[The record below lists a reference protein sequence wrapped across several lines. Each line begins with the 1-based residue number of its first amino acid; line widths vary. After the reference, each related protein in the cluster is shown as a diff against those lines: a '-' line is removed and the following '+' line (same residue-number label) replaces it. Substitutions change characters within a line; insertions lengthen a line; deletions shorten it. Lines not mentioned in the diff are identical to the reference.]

1 MIRGAWT
8 RWKSRWGS
16 MRTLHDERGRLVWSV
31 MLEALRDRRARRGR
45 VHERPAAAPPA
56 PGPQETGRWIAAV
69 YAKEMLEAVRDRRT
83 LVVMIVLPA
92 VFMPLATLG
101 IPYLAQRQQH
111 RLQSVTPNVAVVGE
125 APGLI
130 HTAYTTGLITPV
142 RARDPVDALRRRR
155 VLAVLRIPPRFDAIL
170 ARDGQAHVGL
180 LYDTSDPESVAA
192 RGRVVELIS
201 RYSQQI
207 VARRLAAR
215 HLNPRDLLPVVLD
228 ERNVATE
235 RQLSGLLLASLLP
248 FFIAMWAVVGGMS
261 VAVDLAAGEKERGT
275 LESLLVTPPSREAIV
290 IGKFLSV
297 ITASMGAVIVVL
309 ITMMISLRW
318 GYPYLLHT
326 TKKLDVSLPLGTAVV
341 MLGVALL
348 FSALVS
354 AIQLAISIFARSPR
368 EAHQYITPLYFVT
381 VLPALAVQFISEWQ
395 RSGWAY
401 LVPALNAFFA
411 FRELL
416 LGTVNWG
423 HLVLAAVSSAFY
435 AALALEVAIALTS
448 RESVIFRT

>member
-1 MIRGAWT
+1 MIRAALAWA
-8 RWKSRWGS
+8 KSR
-16 MRTLHDERGRLVWSV
+16 RG
-31 MLEALRDRRARRGR
+31 G
-45 VHERPAAAPPA
+45 AAAPVR
-56 PGPQETGRWIAAV
+56 GEMRRWIRAV
-69 YAKEMLEAVRDRRT
+69 YAKETLEAIRDRRT
-83 LVVMIVLPA
+83 LLVMIMLPA

-111 RLQSVTPNVAVVGE
+111 VIQTVTPKVAIIGQSE
-125 APGLI
+125 GLI
-130 HTAYTTGLITPV
+130 HLAYATKLITPV
-142 RARDPVDALRRRR
+142 LARDPLTALRERR
-155 VLAVLRIPPRFDAIL
+155 VLAVLRIPPRFEEII
-170 ARDGQAHVGL
+170 AREGQVHVGL
-180 LYDTSDPESVAA
+180 LYDTSDSESTAA
-192 RGRVVELIS
+192 RARVVDLIS

-207 VARRLAAR
+207 VALRLAAR
-215 HLNPRDLLPVVLD
+215 HLNPKDLLPVVLD

-235 RQLSGLLLASLLP
+235 RQITGLLLASLLP

-275 LESLLVTPPSREAIV
+275 LESLLVSPLSREAIV
-290 IGKFLSV
+290 LGKFLSV
-297 ITASMGAVIVVL
+297 VTASMGAVIVVV
-309 ITMMISLRW
+309 ITMMVSLRW

-354 AIQLAISIFARSPR
+354 AVQLAVSIYARSPR
-368 EAHQYITPLYFVT
+368 EAQQYVTPLYFLT
-381 VLPALAVQFISEWQ
+381 VLPALAVQFVSEWQ

-401 LVPALNAFFA
+401 LTPVLNAFFA

-423 HLVLAAVSSAFY
+423 HLLLAAVSSAFY
-435 AALALEVAIALTS
+435 AALALEIAIALMS